1 MKTNRTLQ
9 YSKMFLNPGEIV
21 KSFSVEVD
29 ITAEDDEEIVDTEV
43 FASILGDIGNETLVD
58 NTFVN
63 FTMNILEQAH
73 YFGSSGFYGT
83 VTVMCRYSKAKAII
97 SFAFWAYIY

>member
-1 MKTNRTLQ
+1 MQTVR
-9 YSKMFLNPGEIV
+9 MFLNPGEIV
-21 KSFSVEVD
+21 KTFNVEVE
-29 ITAEDDEEIVDTEV
+29 IIAEEEDDIIQTEV
-43 FASILGDIGNETLVD
+43 YASILGDIANETLVD

-83 VTVMCRYSKAKAII
+83 VTVMFR
-97 SFAFWAYIY
+97 